1 MCSCVS
7 SVHFVSVFSKLVLL
21 DLVYSVLSPEISWEE
36 RLRNEVFFSG
46 TFYSLSLSV
55 KRRK

>member
-1 MCSCVS
+1 VCSCVS

-36 RLRNEVFFSG
+36 RLRNEVFCVEWDILL
-46 TFYSLSLSV
+46 TQSV
-55 KRRK
+55 SET

>member
-36 RLRNEVFFSG
+36 RLRNEVFCVEWDILL
-46 TFYSLSLSV
+46 TQSV
-55 KRRK
+55 SET